1 MSEILVT
8 AMIVVRNE
16 EKYINISLPSL
27 LKQDFPKDK
36 YEILVVDGM
45 SDDNTM
51 ENIHKILKKY
61 EESVKVTIFKNEK
74 KLLAPRL
81 EHRNSKCQRKI
92 CDKNRCT
99 CKSK

>member
-27 LKQDFPKDK
+27 LEQDFPKDK
-36 YEILVVDGM
+36 YEILVIDGM

-51 ENIHKILKKY
+51 EHIHKILKKY

-92 CDKNRCT
+92 CYKN
-99 CKSK
+99 